1 MCYWSAKLLVGNTQI
16 ALFHHNWELFTILP
30 TKPVCLIIL
39 RVAKLQKPRNLVT
52 SSRCLNTLLVPQVL
66 NKCSITS
73 GFYIPVDQMTPK
85 QYWTFVGPGSHWP
98 QKLNNNVSKLTL
110 FDAWWLRGLEE
121 NGRDWRID
129 PEIQS
134 HPSSPIHPLVTPP
147 CYIAT
152 SVFDVFF
159 LSASRFPSKIG
170 PAYGTRDVFLF
181 IHCAVCE
188 NQLCSDFTSVQGEW
202 AQLGDSGEEA

>member
-1 MCYWSAKLLVGNTQI
+1 MCYWSAKLLAGNTQI

-52 SSRCLNTLLVPQVL
+52 LSRCLNTLLVPQVL

-73 GFYIPVDQMTPK
+73 GFYVPVDQMTPK

-110 FDAWWLRGLEE
+110 FGHGFDLQDIVWCLMIERLGGEWTRLEE
-121 NGRDWRID
+121 RPRD
-129 PEIQS
+129 PIQ
-134 HPSSPIHPLVTPP
+134 PIHLYHHLAPLLHPFLM
-147 CYIAT
+147 C
-152 SVFDVFF
+152 FF
-159 LSASRFPSKIG
+159 LS
-170 PAYGTRDVFLF
+170 
-181 IHCAVCE
+181 
-188 NQLCSDFTSVQGEW
+188 Q
-202 AQLGDSGEEA
+202 

>member
-39 RVAKLQKPRNLVT
+39 GVAKLQKPRNLVT

-73 GFYIPVDQMTPK
+73 GFYVPVDQMTPK

-121 NGRDWRID
+121 NGRDWRKD
-129 PEIQS
+129 PEIQ
-134 HPSSPIHPLVTPP
+134 HNPSTCTTTLLH
-147 CYIAT
+147 CYIR
-152 SVFDVFF
+152 FWCVFF
-159 LSASRFPSKIG
+159 SASRFPSKIG
-170 PAYGTRDVFLF
+170 PAYGMVRMTCSCLYTL
-181 IHCAVCE
+181 
-188 NQLCSDFTSVQGEW
+188 LCV
-202 AQLGDSGEEA
+202 